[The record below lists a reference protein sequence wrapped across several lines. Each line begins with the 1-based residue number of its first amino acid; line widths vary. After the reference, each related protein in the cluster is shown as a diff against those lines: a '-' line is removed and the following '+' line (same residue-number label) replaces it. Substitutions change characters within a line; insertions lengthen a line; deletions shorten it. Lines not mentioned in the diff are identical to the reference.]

1 MLAWF
6 LRLGEIDERLLN
18 AVVARRRG
26 GLDLLVRL
34 ITRLGDAPVAGGLA
48 CAFALGMVDSLV
60 HQGQVAAFTLV
71 LSIFLSQVL
80 KRSFSRSRPSLPV
93 GISSLIQAPDRFSF
107 PSGHATAGLA
117 IALPLALG
125 VGFPMGMFILGFG
138 LIVGLT
144 RCYLGVH
151 YPGDVVAGWGLAVL
165 AFLPAEYIIPLLI
178 P

>member
-1 MLAWF
+1 MPAWF
-6 LRLGEIDERLLN
+6 LRLGEMDERLLN

-34 ITRLGDAPVAGGLA
+34 ITRLGDAPVAGSLA
-48 CAFALGMVDSLV
+48 IAFAMGMVESLRDE
-60 HQGQVAAFTLV
+60 GRVAFLTLI
-71 LSIFLSQVL
+71 LSIFVSQVL
-80 KRSFSRSRPSLPV
+80 KRSFFRSRPSLPV

-125 VGFPMGMFILGFG
+125 VGFPLGMFVLALG
-138 LIVGLT
+138 LTVGLT

-165 AFLPAEYIIPLLI
+165 AFILVEYLQPFLS
-178 P
+178 